1 MNISFRTSKGVSFS
15 GDSLELI
22 NNKSFIRKYKNKIN
36 LIFTSPPFSL
46 LKKKKYGNKNG
57 DVYIEWFKQFAKPL
71 SDLLTD
77 DGSIVIEL
85 GNSWEKGSPIFSTVP
100 IESLLAF
107 KNEANLHLCQEF
119 ICYNPSRPPNSAE
132 WVTIKRIRVKDSYT
146 RIWWMSKTPYPKS
159 DNKKIL
165 VNYSEGMRRLI
176 KRNNLHTGTRPSGYK
191 ITSSFLKNKNKGS
204 ISPNFLSLN
213 EQEFIHETLENSLT
227 IPNND
232 NQKVFYD
239 FCKKYNFQ
247 QHPARMQAS
256 LAEYFIRFLTDEKDI
271 VFDPFSGSNTT
282 GIVSQNLKRK
292 WIACE
297 KEIDYIKSS
306 TIRFFDESEA
316 KNTIKR
322 MAK

>member
-36 LIFTSPPFSL
+36 LIFTSPTFSL

-132 WVTIKRIRVKDSYT
+132 WVTLKIINVK
-146 RIWWMSKTPYPKS
+146 
-159 DNKKIL
+159 
-165 VNYSEGMRRLI
+165 
-176 KRNNLHTGTRPSGYK
+176 
-191 ITSSFLKNKNKGS
+191 
-204 ISPNFLSLN
+204 
-213 EQEFIHETLENSLT
+213 
-227 IPNND
+227 
-232 NQKVFYD
+232 
-239 FCKKYNFQ
+239 
-247 QHPARMQAS
+247 
-256 LAEYFIRFLTDEKDI
+256 
-271 VFDPFSGSNTT
+271 
-282 GIVSQNLKRK
+282 
-292 WIACE
+292 
-297 KEIDYIKSS
+297 
-306 TIRFFDESEA
+306 
-316 KNTIKR
+316 
-322 MAK
+322 